1 MMNKLCS
8 FRNQNIHVKLLLAA
22 LMVVSMVV
30 NSECRPVTGK
40 EFEEEEDKGLIG
52 MMKWANRDEMVYV
65 AGYGEDKL
73 SNLLITGTLVCNKAC
88 LGSKHGIGNNNHHL
102 HLSTQLQPI
111 SATIKTMLLIK
122 GTTFIHIP
130 HLIIGFEFQ
139 VIFTEGLHL
148 TSTSLTVDF
157 DNTSMSGISS
167 LLHFL
172 ISRTETSLKY

>member
-111 SATIKTMLLIK
+111 S
-122 GTTFIHIP
+122 G
-130 HLIIGFEFQ
+130 
-139 VIFTEGLHL
+139 
-148 TSTSLTVDF
+148 
-157 DNTSMSGISS
+157 
-167 LLHFL
+167 
-172 ISRTETSLKY
+172 